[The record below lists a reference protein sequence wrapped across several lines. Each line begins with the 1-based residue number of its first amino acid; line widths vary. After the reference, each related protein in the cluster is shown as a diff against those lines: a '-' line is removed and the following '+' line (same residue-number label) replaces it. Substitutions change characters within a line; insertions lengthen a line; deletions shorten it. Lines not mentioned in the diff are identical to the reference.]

1 MFADIVLFTK
11 NREVEDLEKQL
22 GFTTVLFREDLKPF
36 NISEGGDYDK
46 NRKILENKRTDILLN
61 PESLKNSSD
70 INHIL
75 CKLAH
80 DNNIIIAFSLAKLKN
95 ENIFNKIISDI
106 KLFRKYKVKCAI
118 ASFAREKYDLR
129 NSSDIISLGKV
140 MGMTPKE
147 AKDSLIHI
155 YNLYKEKTDKTRI
168 SKGIRLIK
176 PALTLK

>member
-1 MFADIVLFTK
+1 MFTDIVLFNK
-11 NREVEDLEKQL
+11 NKEVEDLEKQL
-22 GFTTVLFREDLKPF
+22 GFTKILFKEDIKIF
-36 NISEGGDYDK
+36 NISEGGDYEK

-61 PESLKNSSD
+61 PESSRNTSD

-80 DNNIIIAFSLAKLKN
+80 DNEIIVAFSLTKLKN
-95 ENIFNKIISDI
+95 ENIFKKIVADI

-118 ASFAREKYDLR
+118 ASFAKEKYDLR
-129 NSSDIISLGKV
+129 NSSDIISLSRI

-155 YNLYKEKTDKTRI
+155 SNLYKEKTDKTRI

-176 PALTLK
+176 PKSL

>member
-1 MFADIVLFTK
+1 MFTDIVLFNK
-11 NREVEDLEKQL
+11 NKEVEDLENQL
-22 GFTTVLFREDLKPF
+22 GFTTVLFREDIKIF
-36 NISEGGDYDK
+36 NISEGGDYEK

-61 PESLKNSSD
+61 PESAKHNSD
-70 INHIL
+70 INHVL

-80 DNNIIIAFSLAKLKN
+80 DNNIIIAFSLTKLKN

-147 AKDSLIHI
+147 AKDSLNYI
-155 YNLYKEKTDKTRI
+155 YKLYKEKTDKTII

-176 PALTLK
+176 PKSL